1 MIHLVAPIP
10 QPARLLEPVTVTALR
25 QQLRRGAAPSVLH
38 RIAGGE
44 GEFRRL
50 ASAYNLGPAPRS
62 LASRPPAAPAP
73 RSSGKPT
80 PADRRA
86 VLFAFIKET
95 ARARLVF
102 PITSELAE
110 RFGWHE
116 RLVLVDLRA
125 LVLQGAIR
133 VATFWVGHLQVRRV
147 WLLGTALATA
157 RPT

>member
-1 MIHLVAPIP
+1 MIDLIAPVP
-10 QPARLLEPVTVTALR
+10 PPPRLLEPVMVTALR
-25 QQLRRGAAPSVLH
+25 QQLRRGAASSVLH

-44 GEFRRL
+44 AEFRRL
-50 ASAYNLGPAPRS
+50 ASAYGLGPAPRS
-62 LASRPPAAPAP
+62 LVARAPDASAP
-73 RSSGKPT
+73 RPSGKPT
-80 PADRRA
+80 AADRRA
-86 VLFAFIKET
+86 LLFTFIKDT

-102 PITSELAE
+102 PMTSELAE

-125 LVLQGAIR
+125 LVREGAIR